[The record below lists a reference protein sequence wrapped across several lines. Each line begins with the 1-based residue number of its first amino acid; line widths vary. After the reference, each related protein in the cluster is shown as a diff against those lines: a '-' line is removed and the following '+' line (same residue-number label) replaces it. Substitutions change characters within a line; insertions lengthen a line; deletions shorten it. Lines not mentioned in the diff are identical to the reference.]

1 MKVSGNSPMNIG
13 KIYSQNMA
21 RASSGS
27 EQASKQYDSI
37 EISKE
42 GQEISRYVN
51 MTKEVSDVRMQKVN
65 DIKDRVQKG
74 LYRVSSEDL
83 AAEILKTIKEGK

>member
-13 KIYSQNMA
+13 KIYSENMA
-21 RASSGS
+21 KTSSRNEKAG
-27 EQASKQYDSI
+27 KKYDSI

-51 MTKEVSDVRMQKVN
+51 MAKEVSDVRMQKVN
-65 DIKDRVQKG
+65 DIKDRIQKG

-83 AAEILKTIKEGK
+83 AAEILKTINEEK